1 MSRYAIGLDFGTNSC
16 RSLIVDIS
24 NGNELSTHVYNYPSG
39 ESGVIIDSHDPNLA
53 RQNPADYLL
62 GIKVTIKEAIK
73 KARSSDKDFSPENII
88 GIGVD
93 TTGSSPMPV
102 DAKGDP
108 LCFNDKFKNNLAAMV
123 WLWKDHTSH
132 AEANQ
137 ITELAAKEHP
147 EYLAKIGGV
156 YSSEWFWSKILHC
169 SKEDLEVFNS
179 AYSFVEICD
188 WIPAILIGNTKP
200 ENLKRSVCAAGHKA
214 MYNDHWG
221 GIPDT
226 GFLEKLSPGIKDL
239 RKRINYKA
247 HSAEERVGSLSKE
260 WADKL
265 GLTTNVSIAVG
276 AFDAHMGAVGAGI
289 KTGTLVKILGTSTCD
304 IMVSPNDKKLAD
316 IPGVCGIVNE
326 SVMKGYFGI
335 EAGQSAV
342 GDIFLWFINNLV
354 PEKYG
359 KTQDAKFSNLEKAA
373 SELKPGETGLM
384 ALDWNN
390 GNRTILVDVRLTG
403 LLLGQ
408 TLHTQPHEIYRA
420 LVEATAFGALAI
432 IDRIEENGVPIK
444 DVINCGGLAVKSPLI
459 MQIYADVTGR
469 PMKIS
474 KSEQTPA
481 LGAAMF
487 GAVSA
492 GKEISG
498 FDNVEQAQE
507 VMTGIS
513 KTYEPNEQNHLVY
526 RKLYKIYKQ
535 LHDGFGTKS
544 WNLPE
549 RQAGGN
555 MYNVMKDL
563 LDIRDKVRK
572 EK

>member
-169 SKEDLEVFNS
+169 SKEDPEVFNS

-420 LVEATAFGALAI
+420 LIEATAFGALAI

>member
-1 MSRYAIGLDFGTNSC
+1 
-16 RSLIVDIS
+16 
-24 NGNELSTHVYNYPSG
+24 
-39 ESGVIIDSHDPNLA
+39 
-53 RQNPADYLL
+53 
-62 GIKVTIKEAIK
+62 
-73 KARSSDKDFSPENII
+73 
-88 GIGVD
+88 
-93 TTGSSPMPV
+93 
-102 DAKGDP
+102 
-108 LCFNDKFKNNLAAMV
+108 
-123 WLWKDHTSH
+123 
-132 AEANQ
+132 
-137 ITELAAKEHP
+137 
-147 EYLAKIGGV
+147 
-156 YSSEWFWSKILHC
+156 
-169 SKEDLEVFNS
+169 
-179 AYSFVEICD
+179 
-188 WIPAILIGNTKP
+188 
-200 ENLKRSVCAAGHKA
+200 

-432 IDRIEENGVPIK
+432 IDRILHFHSIGRVK
-444 DVINCGGLAVKSPLI
+444 VITK
-459 MQIYADVTGR
+459 
-469 PMKIS
+469 
-474 KSEQTPA
+474 
-481 LGAAMF
+481 
-487 GAVSA
+487 
-492 GKEISG
+492 
-498 FDNVEQAQE
+498 
-507 VMTGIS
+507 
-513 KTYEPNEQNHLVY
+513 
-526 RKLYKIYKQ
+526 
-535 LHDGFGTKS
+535 HDLST
-544 WNLPE
+544 
-549 RQAGGN
+549 
-555 MYNVMKDL
+555 
-563 LDIRDKVRK
+563 
-572 EK
+572 